1 MRRERI
7 AKGKWAEAGM
17 SYEKGKSLKREMA
30 KISQHITSTAASSTA
45 VLAQHVTQAI
55 EPLRAVLLPRAGEST
70 AEAKARNRLEM
81 QAILALEAKQKE
93 EAKQEERAA
102 KMQKQGSSSRMAS

>member
-45 VLAQHVTQAI
+45 ALALHVAQAI
-55 EPLRAVLLPRAGEST
+55 EPLRAVLLLRAGEST

-93 EAKQEERAA
+93 EAKQMREQDNQEKRAA
-102 KMQKQGSSSRMAS
+102 KKRRD

>member
-17 SYEKGKSLKREMA
+17 SYEKGKSLKREMD

-70 AEAKARNRLEM
+70 AEAKMRNRLEM

-93 EAKQEERAA
+93 EAKQMREQDNQEKRAA
-102 KMQKQGSSSRMAS
+102 KKRRD